1 MPLPL
6 VLLVWRLVR
15 ESLSIQ
21 SVVLSPMKLLAIFD
35 AEKKKEAFLWK
46 DASKNTNGD
55 EITLENNN
63 IVFEISKGD
72 YEGSSLLA

>member
-1 MPLPL
+1 
-6 VLLVWRLVR
+6 
-15 ESLSIQ
+15 
-21 SVVLSPMKLLAIFD
+21 MKLLAIFD

-63 IVFEISKGD
+63 IVFEISKGGD
-72 YEGSSLLA
+72 YEGNSKFIIH